1 MSLIVQHLLAT
12 VFVPLQFVNQA
23 LDGFLDG
30 DQVFLRVPTFAQKS
44 ERLCYT
50 MLTTAEQKRDNRER
64 ILSNLKWNRI
74 VKEIAPEEHVRRTV

>member
-1 MSLIVQHLLAT
+1 MSLIVRRLLIA
-12 VFVPLQFVNQA
+12 VFVPLQFVNEA

-44 ERLCYT
+44 EHLCYT
-50 MLTTAEQKRDNRER
+50 MLTTAEQKRNNRER

-74 VKEIAPEEHVRRTV
+74 VKEIAPEEHVQGAV